1 MRTLFIKALKK
12 LLSKR
17 KISQKIFGK
26 EKRSYLGVRPGM
38 TERSG
43 KLCTDDLPVL
53 SSLGWTF
60 FPLLYEISYFNLEVP
75 LYCTEPSP

>member
-26 EKRSYLGVRPGM
+26 EKRSYLGARPGM

-53 SSLGWTF
+53 SSLG
-60 FPLLYEISYFNLEVP
+60 
-75 LYCTEPSP
+75 